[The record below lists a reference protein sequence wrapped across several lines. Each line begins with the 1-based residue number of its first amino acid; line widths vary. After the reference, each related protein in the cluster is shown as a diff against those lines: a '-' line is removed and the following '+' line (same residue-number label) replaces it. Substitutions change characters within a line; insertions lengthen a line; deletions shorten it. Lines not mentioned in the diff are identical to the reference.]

1 VHCFVFYQLND
12 IWNHSEMFTQI
23 YLKRF
28 FLYSLMLCS
37 SLLLVGCGKS
47 NAEDK
52 QRAHITVT
60 VTHDGA
66 PVTEAELRLMM
77 DGKGEGAMGVL
88 NEAGQTELSDVVLG
102 SYTVTVT
109 PPEGTPDNPAPK
121 KDYPNIP
128 QKYRSMKDTP
138 LKADVK
144 AGVNELTFDLK
155 K

>member
-1 VHCFVFYQLND
+1 MV
-12 IWNHSEMFTQI
+12 TQTRI
-23 YLKRF
+23 KRSLL
-28 FLYSLMLCS
+28 FLLLCS
-37 SLLLVGCGKS
+37 GSVSLAGCGGGS
-47 NAEDK
+47 EEQK
-52 QRAHITVT
+52 QRADITVT
-60 VTHDGA
+60 VTHAGA

-77 DGKGEGAMGVL
+77 DGQGEGAMGAL

-144 AGVNELTFDLK
+144 AGSNELTFDLK
-155 K
+155 D